1 MKGVGGPLLSI
12 GDLLADLVEEPV
24 VSAPPNPQNS
34 SKLETDAISEPLD
47 LTGLFQVIPLIGK
60 CSCGRAV
67 LTTMINLTECLLV
80 LITHGPLLL
89 WRWFYLPMG
98 VSNVSYML
106 CTSLETVNKLV
117 HATTTNARFLSE
129 KVRELE
135 KIVKQGDSAVAA
147 ARSVHATVNQKGL
160 PS

>member
-24 VSAPPNPQNS
+24 VSAPPNPENA

-47 LTGLFQVIPLIGK
+47 LTGLFQDNYDKLN
-60 CSCGRAV
+60 RAFAGSDHSWTS
-67 LTTMINLTECLLV
+67 LTLE
-80 LITHGPLLL
+80 
-89 WRWFYLPMG
+89 
-98 VSNVSYML
+98 L
-106 CTSLETVNKLV
+106 CTSLETANKLV
-117 HATTTNARFLSE
+117 HATTTNARFLTE

-147 ARSVHATVNQKGL
+147 ARSAHATVNQKGL

>member
-60 CSCGRAV
+60 CSCGRADNYDKLNRV
-67 LTTMINLTECLLV
+67 FAGSDHSWTSLTLE
-80 LITHGPLLL
+80 
-89 WRWFYLPMG
+89 
-98 VSNVSYML
+98 L

>member
-24 VSAPPNPQNS
+24 VSAPPNPENA

-47 LTGLFQVIPLIGK
+47 LTGLFQVIPLIAYRFNGK
-60 CSCGRAV
+60 KSCTDNYDKLNRAFAGSDHSWTS
-67 LTTMINLTECLLV
+67 LTLE
-80 LITHGPLLL
+80 
-89 WRWFYLPMG
+89 
-98 VSNVSYML
+98 L
-106 CTSLETVNKLV
+106 CTSLETANKLV
-117 HATTTNARFLSE
+117 HATTTNARFLTE

>member
-24 VSAPPNPQNS
+24 VSAPPNPENS

-47 LTGLFQVIPLIGK
+47 LTGLFQ
-60 CSCGRAV
+60 
-67 LTTMINLTECLLV
+67 
-80 LITHGPLLL
+80 
-89 WRWFYLPMG
+89 
-98 VSNVSYML
+98 L
-106 CTSLETVNKLV
+106 CTSLETANKLV
-117 HATTTNARFLSE
+117 HATTTNARFLTE